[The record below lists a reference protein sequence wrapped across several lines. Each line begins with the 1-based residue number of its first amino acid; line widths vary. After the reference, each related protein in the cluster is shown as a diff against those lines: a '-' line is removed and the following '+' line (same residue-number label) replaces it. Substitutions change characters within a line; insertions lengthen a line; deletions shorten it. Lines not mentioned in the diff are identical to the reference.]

1 MIQFLNV
8 TKQYPHTN
16 TPSLDGISLRVER
29 GEFVFLVGPSG
40 AGKSSLMKLL
50 YREEL
55 PTSGKLLLDGKDIAK
70 LPARAVPYLRRGLG
84 VIFQDFKLLPDQ
96 TVFQNV
102 AFALECTD
110 VPRREIARRVP
121 AALELVGLRHK
132 THSRA
137 TELSG
142 GEQQR
147 VAVARAIVRNPVL
160 VIADEPTGNLDPE
173 NSWAIMKLLNE
184 INQMGATVVVAT
196 HAADIV
202 NSMKKR
208 VIAIERGRVVRDEDR
223 GTYGYES

>member
-1 MIQFLNV
+1 M
-8 TKQYPHTN
+8 K
-16 TPSLDGISLRVER
+16 TPSLDGINLRVER

-40 AGKSSLMKLL
+40 AGKSTLMKLL
-50 YREEL
+50 YREEI
-55 PTSGKLLLDGKDIAK
+55 PTSGQLILDGKDVAR
-70 LPARAVPYLRRGLG
+70 LPARAVPYLRRSLG
-84 VIFQDFKLLPDQ
+84 VIFQDFKLLPDR
-96 TVFQNV
+96 TVFENV

-132 THSRA
+132 SRSLA
-137 TELSG
+137 AELSG

-173 NSWAIMKLLNE
+173 NTWAIMNLLNQ

-196 HAADIV
+196 HAAEIV

-208 VIAIERGRVVRDEDR
+208 VVALERGRVVRDENR

>member
-1 MIQFLNV
+1 MIEFINV
-8 TKQYPHTN
+8 TKVYPHMK
-16 TPSLDGISLRVER
+16 TPSLDGINLRVER

-40 AGKSSLMKLL
+40 AGKSTLMKLL

-55 PTSGKLLLDGKDIAK
+55 PTSGQLILDGKDVAR
-70 LPARAVPYLRRGLG
+70 LPRRAVPYLRRSLG
-84 VIFQDFKLLPDQ
+84 VIFQDFKLLPDR
-96 TVFQNV
+96 TVFENV

-110 VPRREIARRVP
+110 VPRREVLRRVP

-132 THSRA
+132 SRA
-137 TELSG
+137 LAAELSG

-173 NSWAIMKLLNE
+173 NTWAIMNLLNQ
-184 INQMGATVVVAT
+184 INQMGATVMVAT
-196 HAADIV
+196 HAAEIV
-202 NSMKKR
+202 DSMKKR
-208 VIAIERGRVVRDEDR
+208 VVALERGRVVRDENR